1 MRSRAPLA
9 LMEQTVMV
17 LVFALAAALCLRAFV
32 LADGISRQVE
42 ATDHAVLWAESAADT
57 IKARKGDLARAAE
70 ELGGEF
76 EGQCWTILLDE
87 NWQET
92 AREPTYTLTAQPI
105 DSGQPL
111 LGRAQIDVT
120 QINGDRLFSLV
131 VCWQEA
137 SA

>member
-17 LVFALAAALCLRAFV
+17 LIFALAAALCLRAFA

-42 ATDHAVLWAESAADT
+42 ATDRAVLWAESAADT
-57 IKARKGDLARAAE
+57 LKARNGDLSRAAA
-70 ELGGEF
+70 ELGGELD
-76 EGQCWTILLDE
+76 GQRGTILLDE

-92 AREPTYTLTAQPI
+92 AGEPAYILTARPVQT
-105 DSGQPL
+105 GRPL
-111 LGRAQIDVT
+111 LGKAQIDVV
-120 QINGDRLFSLV
+120 QKNGERLFSLE

-137 SA
+137 KT

>member
-42 ATDHAVLWAESAADT
+42 ATDRAVLWAESAADT
-57 IKARKGDLARAAE
+57 LKARNGDLAQAAA
-70 ELGGEF
+70 ELGGNLD
-76 EGQCWTILLDE
+76 GQRWIIPLDE
-87 NWQET
+87 TWQET
-92 AREPTYTLTAQPI
+92 AGESAYTLTAQPI
-105 DSGQPL
+105 QSGQPL
-111 LGRAQIDVT
+111 LGRTQIDVAEK
-120 QINGDRLFSLV
+120 NGESLFSLE

-137 SA
+137 GT